1 MRTLPIW
8 NPLGPQAQQID
19 IGITLPTD
27 PAPIDGQE
35 FILVDDLA
43 DPTQSQ
49 HFRWTEEVTGPDK
62 WVEIGTGGSGGGG
75 GDPPGVGKMWFS
87 DTPPTGYAIL
97 NGQTLV
103 GAQTAYPILW
113 ANVDPAWKSG
123 SDIITPD
130 LRGRMPVGKGTH
142 ADVSALGNSDG
153 LAVGS
158 RRPKHKH
165 TAAVGT
171 LATGVDSPDHSHA
184 TQEGNSINFVD
195 DFTGVGSDHGAAA
208 GGNTGGASVRH
219 THAITG
225 APTVGPQT
233 GSEPTDS
240 AGYVV
245 VNWIIKLA

>member
-1 MRTLPIW
+1 MSNLPIW

-19 IGITLPTD
+19 IGTSLPSS
-27 PAPIDGQE
+27 PIDGQE
-35 FILVDDLA
+35 FILVDNLA
-43 DPTQSQ
+43 APTVSH
-49 HFRWTEEVTGPDK
+49 HFRWTEEVTAPDK
-62 WVEIGTGGSGGGG
+62 WVEIGQG
-75 GDPPGVGKMWFS
+75 GDEGPGDPAGVGKMWFS
-87 DTPPTGYAIL
+87 DTPPAGYAIL

-103 GAQTAYPILW
+103 GAQTAYPVLW

-158 RRPKHKH
+158 RRPQHKH
-165 TAAVGT
+165 QAAVGS
-171 LATGVDSPDHSHA
+171 LATGVDSPDHTHA
-184 TQEGNSINFVD
+184 TSEGNSINFVD
-195 DFTGVGSDHGAAA
+195 TFTGVGTDHGAAA
-208 GGNTGGASVRH
+208 GGNTGGASARH

-240 AGYVV
+240 PGWIA